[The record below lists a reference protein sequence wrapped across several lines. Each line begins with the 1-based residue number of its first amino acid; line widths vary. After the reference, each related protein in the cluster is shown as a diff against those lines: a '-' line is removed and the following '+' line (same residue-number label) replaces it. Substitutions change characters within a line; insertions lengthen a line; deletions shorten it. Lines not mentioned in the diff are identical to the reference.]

1 MPHLYT
7 ISSAQAVP
15 DSQAVR
21 SQAVRSQATRS
32 QATRSQ
38 AMRRH
43 ASRATACGSALL
55 LMAATATAAAQT
67 APTAQ
72 TAQAAQT
79 AQPAQTAQ
87 ATTGDEQTAIVTQT
101 NSARIDTARIDT
113 ARIDT
118 ATAAHSAA
126 LTEALNHALH
136 AAPIA
141 APIAAQP
148 EAETAAEPARQLQ
161 TRATMT
167 PRSAQ
172 GQAPHPEP
180 PSRPIT
186 DRERADWAIR
196 STVGLRS
203 LGVGVLSA
211 GWNTAWNRPE
221 EYHGTWE
228 GFGKRYAVRLSGVA
242 IGNGMEAG
250 LGTLWGEDPRY
261 TPAGGG
267 NAWQRIGHA
276 TRMTVM
282 AYNREGQ
289 LMPAYARYAGTVGNN
304 FITNAWRPDSENSA
318 GGAMARSAIGI
329 TGRLASNL
337 FEEFWPDLRRRLSR
351 DRP

>member
-7 ISSAQAVP
+7 ISSSHAVP
-15 DSQAVR
+15 DSQAM
-21 SQAVRSQATRS
+21 
-32 QATRSQ
+32 RSQ

-43 ASRATACGSALL
+43 ASRITACGSAVL
-55 LMAATATAAAQT
+55 LMVASA
-67 APTAQ
+67 
-72 TAQAAQT
+72 AAQT
-79 AQPAQTAQ
+79 AQPDQTALTDRT
-87 ATTGDEQTAIVTQT
+87 AEAATGDERTTAVTQT
-101 NSARIDTARIDT
+101 SP

-118 ATAAHSAA
+118 ATAAHSTALSDALGRALNGA
-126 LTEALNHALH
+126 LT
-136 AAPIA
+136 
-141 APIAAQP
+141 AAQP
-148 EAETAAEPARQLQ
+148 EAETAGTARQMQ
-161 TRATMT
+161 TRATMA

-172 GQAPHPEP
+172 AQAPNPEP

-282 AYNREGQ
+282 AYNREGR

-318 GGAMARSAIGI
+318 GSAMTRSAIGI